1 MSCRKNCPHQNG
13 QYSFK
18 FVNSQ
23 RSINLAQEECK
34 KLGDKGSLA
43 SHLSETDYETIKS
56 CCISEEPY
64 WIGLINDETC
74 KTRNGNRPSLP
85 YHWIGKR
92 ACTNARPLQITY
104 QPSNGQCH
112 AVAITISSQKRINP
126 RFAVCT
132 HRFGFI
138 CKVSTPKPTPKAT
151 RKKTTTPKTTTAK
164 TTRKKRPSTSLLQP
178 TTPKNGVP
186 TNAQFNTTAISTTP
200 ATISKATKFN
210 QNNDITSASAGNAE
224 AIAGAILGSIVVILL
239 VVLLL
244 WRHKQGNNRKC
255 PKLFGRQKKNK
266 ILRMDVNQAHPSTTY
281 YRYVD

>member
-23 RSINLAQEECK
+23 RSINSAQEQCK

-74 KTRNGNRPSLP
+74 KTRNGNTPSSP

-126 RFAVCT
+126 RFNICT
-132 HRFGFI
+132 HRFRFI

-151 RKKTTTPKTTTAK
+151 TAKTTTAK

-186 TNAQFNTTAISTTP
+186 TNAQFNATAISTTP

-266 ILRMDVNQAHPSTTY
+266 ILRMDVNQSNQAHPSTTY

>member
-23 RSINLAQEECK
+23 QSINSAQEQCK

-56 CCISEEPY
+56 CCSSEQPY

-74 KTRNGNRPSLP
+74 KTRNGNTPSSP

-126 RFAVCT
+126 RFVYCA
-132 HRFGFI
+132 HRFRFI
-138 CKVSTPKPTPKAT
+138 CKVSTPKPTPK
-151 RKKTTTPKTTTAK
+151 TTTRKTTTAK

-178 TTPKNGVP
+178 ATQQNRSA
-186 TNAQFNTTAISTTP
+186 TNAQFNATAISTTP

-210 QNNDITSASAGNAE
+210 QNDDITSASTGNAE

-239 VVLLL
+239 VALLL
-244 WRHKQGNNRKC
+244 WRHKQGDKGKRHKSLVCRK
-255 PKLFGRQKKNK
+255 KKNSLK
-266 ILRMDVNQAHPSTTY
+266 INRNDLNQANQNTVY
-281 YRYVD
+281 FK